1 MGICPYGYNCQQY
14 FLCAAF
20 ECVITL
26 QKRSGVFQGLNST
39 INWNYRLLFLITLK
53 NPIAKK
59 TALTNK
65 NDNNTMS

>member
-26 QKRSGVFQGLNST
+26 QKISGVFQGLNST
-39 INWNYRLLFLITLK
+39 INWDLSFIVSHN
-53 NPIAKK
+53 AKESYCK
-59 TALTNK
+59 KDGTNK
-65 NDNNTMS
+65 QK